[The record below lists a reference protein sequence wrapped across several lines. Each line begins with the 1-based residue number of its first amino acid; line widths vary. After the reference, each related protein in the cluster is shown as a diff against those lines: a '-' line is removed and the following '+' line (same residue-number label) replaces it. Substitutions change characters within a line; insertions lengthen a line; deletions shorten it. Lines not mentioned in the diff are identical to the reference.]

1 MGLFNLIWFVFF
13 GWINALLVIILS
25 AIMAITIIGYP
36 IAKSLFQF
44 AKLSA
49 FPFGKE
55 VIRETELKGKGNVSS
70 IRKIGGIIA
79 NIIWFPLGLFMTII
93 YFLLGIIMFLTIIGI
108 PIGIVYVRMGK
119 FILLP
124 IGAKVVTKKQAFA
137 SAVVNEME
145 KREAL
150 KDKKE
155 KKTKSIDQIE
165 EVETKKVEEVEAKK
179 IEEVEIKKIEE

>member
-13 GWINALLVIILS
+13 GWINALLIIILS
-25 AIMAITIIGYP
+25 GIMAITIIGYP

-79 NIIWFPLGLFMTII
+79 NIIWFPLGLFMTIV
-93 YFLLGIIMFLTIIGI
+93 YFLLGIIMFFTIIGI

-145 KREAL
+145 KREIL

-165 EVETKKVEEVEAKK
+165 EVETKRVEEVETKRV
-179 IEEVEIKKIEE
+179 EEVELKKTEE